1 MVDIKIGKFDIHRSI
16 LNSIAYAC
24 QDREFS
30 EEVDLLEK
38 YGGYSWIEN
47 GLKTDLINGISAD
60 DDDLE

>member
-24 QDREFS
+24 QDREFA

-38 YGGYSWIEN
+38 YGGYSWIEVIYN
-47 GLKTDLINGISAD
+47 CFYKIKQKT
-60 DDDLE
+60 LEWPED